1 MLLGRPLQV
10 LRSISLFVP
19 GELQRQRLVLRRR
32 PVVYASPN
40 NPGALAVAKDIASA
54 MHGHI
59 EVTSDAAEVEGPRVT
74 HFLLYLN
81 DMTYL
86 HAAGKRLADELRR
99 ARAVGSTIE
108 VVMVHEND
116 QERGGCE
123 FGILFD
129 GRTPQ
134 DLLQGGIYNVRACML
149 PSPATLA
156 FSLCA
161 LGALLRPALLRTQAL
176 ALALYS
182 GRFWPVSVA
191 LVAKAI
197 GATTAGSF
205 SRGSSFTTAL
215 AMRSAVNHD
224 SKALSHRQSRLP
236 SAGEF
241 HYSCQD
247 LPVPT
252 VSTLEQEIDALIE
265 RTDVS
270 KEELLSALSLR
281 GGEREQIGGEAN
293 SSATAGAVEVSI
305 LCDASGA
312 PSPQRRA

>member
-1 MLLGRPLQV
+1 M
-10 LRSISLFVP
+10 
-19 GELQRQRLVLRRR
+19 
-32 PVVYASPN
+32 
-40 NPGALAVAKDIASA
+40 
-54 MHGHI
+54 
-59 EVTSDAAEVEGPRVT
+59 
-74 HFLLYLN
+74 
-81 DMTYL
+81 
-86 HAAGKRLADELRR
+86 
-99 ARAVGSTIE
+99 
-108 VVMVHEND
+108 
-116 QERGGCE
+116 
-123 FGILFD
+123 
-129 GRTPQ
+129 
-134 DLLQGGIYNVRACML
+134 
-149 PSPATLA
+149 
-156 FSLCA
+156 
-161 LGALLRPALLRTQAL
+161 LRTQAL

-215 AMRSAVNHD
+215 ALRSAVSHD

-241 HYSCQD
+241 RHSCQD

-281 GGEREQIGGEAN
+281 RGEREQIGGEAN
-293 SSATAGAVEVSI
+293 SSATADAIEVSI

-312 PSPQRRA
+312 PSPQRRASILDRPLGYRSTSVLPPPARGTEPQESDGSLSDSDSDSVAGSGQWSSRRASAASVPPPSRARGTDSTFPSAAGRGCSEVVRV